1 MRLLV
6 RTPNW
11 LGDAVMALPALAA
24 LRAHYPG
31 AVLAAAGP
39 APLAPLLAAAP
50 GVDEVVG
57 VVRGGRGARRREAE
71 ALRRGAFDAAVLLP
85 NSFGSAWT
93 VRRAGIP
100 ERWGFAGRWRRALLT
115 RAVTPPRRGLGPVH
129 QADRYLA
136 LVRGLGVEPVGAE
149 PRLEAPAALRA
160 RARTLLAA
168 AGDDEGRPWVG
179 MAPGAAYGHAKR
191 WPPTRYAGVAA
202 RLMREGGARVVLLGS
217 VHDRDAG
224 RAIEST
230 LAAGT
235 RRDPGVLNLIGRT
248 DLPALIGLLAECRTL
263 IAGDSGAM
271 HLAAALGV
279 PVTAIFGPTDERL
292 TAPIGGHA
300 VLTHPVWCR
309 PCFFRDCP
317 IDHRCMTRI
326 SEDRVL
332 AAAGRWLGAGG
343 GAAPGDGDGRPAAP
357 NAPDPAGGGAQAAAA
372 GGDDA

>member
-1 MRLLV
+1 
-6 RTPNW
+6 
-11 LGDAVMALPALAA
+11 MA
-24 LRAHYPG
+24 
-31 AVLAAAGP
+31 
-39 APLAPLLAAAP
+39 
-50 GVDEVVG
+50 
-57 VVRGGRGARRREAE
+57 RGGRGARRREAE

-100 ERWGFAGRWRRALLT
+100 ERWGFAGRWRRGLLT
-115 RAVTPPRRGLGPVH
+115 RAVSPPWRGRGPVH
-129 QADRYLA
+129 QVDRYLA
-136 LVRGLGVEPVGAE
+136 LVQGLGVEPVGAE
-149 PRLEAPAALRA
+149 PRLEAPATLRA
-160 RARTLLAA
+160 RARTLLATA
-168 AGDDEGRPWVG
+168 GGDDGRPWVG

-191 WPPTRYAGVAA
+191 WPPARYAGVAA
-202 RLMREGGARVVLLGS
+202 KLMREGGARVVLLGS

-235 RRDPGVLNLIGRT
+235 HPGVLNLIGRT

-292 TAPIGGHA
+292 TAPIGEHA

-326 SEDRVL
+326 SEDHVL
-332 AAAGRWLGAGG
+332 AAAGRRLWAGA
-343 GAAPGDGDGRPAAP
+343 GAAPGGGDGRPLAR
-357 NAPDPAGGGAQAAAA
+357 NAPDTAEGGTLASAA
-372 GGDDA
+372 GRDDA

>member
-11 LGDAVMALPALAA
+11 LGDVVMALPALAA

-39 APLAPLLAAAP
+39 APLGPLLAAAP

-71 ALRRGAFDAAVLLP
+71 ALRRGKFDAAVLLP

-93 VRRAGIP
+93 VRRAGVP

-115 RAVTPPRRGLGPVH
+115 RAVPPPRRGRGAVH
-129 QADRYLA
+129 QVDRYLA
-136 LVRGLGVEPVGAE
+136 LVRGLGVEAVGAE

-160 RARTLLAA
+160 RARALLAA
-168 AGDDEGRPWVG
+168 AGGDDGAPPWVG

-191 WPPTRYAGVAA
+191 WPPARYAGVAA
-202 RLMREGGARVVLLGS
+202 KLMREGGARVVLLGS

-230 LAAGT
+230 LAAGP

-292 TAPIGGHA
+292 TAPVGDHA

-332 AAAGRWLGAGG
+332 AAAGRRLGAGG
-343 GAAPGDGDGRPAAP
+343 GTAPDRPS
-357 NAPDPAGGGAQAAAA
+357 PDPARGGRFVR
-372 GGDDA
+372 